1 MSKYDELATTL
12 RTAIENGGYEA
23 GTRLPTIPEL
33 CEMYNVSNTTV
44 KKAMDELERLGLVA
58 RRRGSGV
65 YVKRTAE
72 LRKGPTDGPSA
83 SKQMTGFTNEHAGT
97 GTRVTSEVHD
107 FAIVHPSDAVA
118 DGLGIRPEEF
128 VYRICRTRLTD
139 GTPRNV
145 EYTFMPL
152 SVVPGLLEEH
162 LHGSIYRYLQED
174 LGLKIGSA
182 HRVLRAV
189 LPTEDEREWLRI
201 ENNAP
206 LFEVRQVGY
215 LDDGTPFEYSTSR
228 HTSEYE
234 FFVVSTY

>member
-1 MSKYDELATTL
+1 
-12 RTAIENGGYEA
+12 
-23 GTRLPTIPEL
+23 
-33 CEMYNVSNTTV
+33 
-44 KKAMDELERLGLVA
+44 
-58 RRRGSGV
+58 
-65 YVKRTAE
+65 
-72 LRKGPTDGPSA
+72 
-83 SKQMTGFTNEHAGT
+83 
-97 GTRVTSEVHD
+97 
-107 FAIVHPSDAVA
+107 
-118 DGLGIRPEEF
+118 
-128 VYRICRTRLTD
+128 
-139 GTPRNV
+139 
-145 EYTFMPL
+145 MPL